1 MLINIS
7 YNLHQNTIK
16 AQLILSITILKLSE
30 RGKKSLAIVKKIHD
44 CSK

>member
-7 YNLHQNTIK
+7 YNLHQHTINQ
-16 AQLILSITILKLSE
+16 QLILSITILKLSE